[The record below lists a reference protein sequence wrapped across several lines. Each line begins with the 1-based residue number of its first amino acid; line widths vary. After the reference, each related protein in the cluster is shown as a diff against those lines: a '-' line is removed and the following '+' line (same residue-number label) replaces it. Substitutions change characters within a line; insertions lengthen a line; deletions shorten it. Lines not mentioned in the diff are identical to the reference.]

1 MSTVISVRLPEKLAL
16 DIDEIAL
23 ETERARSFHIQK
35 AVEMYIKE
43 YADLQIALD
52 RLNDPTDPT
61 ISLQEMRTK
70 ITAPQM
76 A

>member
-1 MSTVISVRLPEKLAL
+1 MSTAISVRLPEKLAM

-23 ETERARSFHIQK
+23 ETERARWFHIQK

-52 RLNDPTDPT
+52 RLNDPADPV
-61 ISLQEMRTK
+61 ISIQEMRTK
-70 ITAPQM
+70 LEL
-76 A
+76 